1 MKDLLNRIKFFSWGR
16 FLWKRINRGKEVE
29 LGGRGGG
36 RNMIHFTK
44 IYPAVPIQ
52 GIYLNIKASSTMFSQ
67 ASYSSEHSQAVDSG
81 SSRGIQAVFR

>member
-1 MKDLLNRIKFFSWGR
+1 MKDL
-16 FLWKRINRGKEVE
+16 
-29 LGGRGGG
+29 
-36 RNMIHFTK
+36 HFTK